1 MLKNQC
7 LIFLFLIFMF
17 FLDFFL
23 FFIDG
28 VFCYFFY
35 KKHEVIVFI
44 VNGQRFFWIG
54 NGLV

>member
-28 VFCYFFY
+28 VFCCFFY